1 MEPLE
6 IKKYPQK
13 ILRKRCEPLEQITE
27 REKMLFEQMLFTMR
41 LFSGIGLAA
50 PQVGIPEKIIVA
62 EVEGEVVKLA
72 NPEIIGIKGADNLH
86 EGCLSVPGLGVDVER
101 PYEAIV
107 KGFNA
112 NGQIVEIKAKGLL
125 ARVLQHEIDHLFGK
139 LIIDYLPFWKMLR
152 FRLKN
157 KQHHHIKE

>member
-1 MEPLE
+1 MKPLE

-13 ILRKRCEPLEQITE
+13 ILRKRCEPLEQITD

-50 PQVGIPEKIIVA
+50 PQVGILKKLIVA
-62 EVEGEVVKLA
+62 EVEDEVVKLA
-72 NPEIIGIKGADNLH
+72 NPEIIGIKGADNLY

-107 KGFNA
+107 KGLSA

-125 ARVLQHEIDHLFGK
+125 ARVLQHEIDHLGGK
-139 LIIDYLPFWKMLR
+139 LIIDYLPFWKKLR
-152 FRLKN
+152 FI
-157 KQHHHIKE
+157 IKI

>member
-50 PQVGIPEKIIVA
+50 PQVGIPEKVIVA

-72 NPEIIGIKGADNLH
+72 NPEIIGIKGTDNLK

-101 PYEAIV
+101 PCEAIV

-139 LIIDYLPFWKMLR
+139 LIIDYLPFWKKLR
-152 FRLKN
+152 FI
-157 KQHHHIKE
+157 IKI

>member
-50 PQVGIPEKIIVA
+50 PQVGVPEKIIVA

-72 NPEIIGIKGADNLH
+72 NPEIIGIKGADNLK

-125 ARVLQHEIDHLFGK
+125 ARVLQHEIDHLCGK
-139 LIIDYLPFWKMLR
+139 LIVDYLPFWKK
-152 FRLKN
+152 LKFI
-157 KQHHHIKE
+157 IKI